1 MNYKKEK
8 IKLIN
13 VSFHCSRFS
22 SAREVPSSVS
32 VAVFEE
38 LVVSLG
44 LETTLFLLPSFRWRH
59 LYGPCCAEVLYAVA
73 KPYFADF

>member
-1 MNYKKEK
+1 MSGSTVDDSVQHVKF
-8 IKLIN
+8 L
-13 VSFHCSRFS
+13 HRF
-22 SAREVPSSVS
+22 S

-38 LVVSLG
+38 LVVSLD

-59 LYGPCCAEVLYAVA
+59 LYRPCCAEVLYAVA